1 MYGVLTFRGGK
12 KMGYLAWIGGYLA
25 WVGRAEAKCTIA
37 LLSLDFALWGT
48 FGKGDLGLES
58 KPI

>member
-1 MYGVLTFRGGK
+1 
-12 KMGYLAWIGGYLA
+12 MGYLAWIGGYLA
-25 WVGRAEAKCTIA
+25 WVGRAGAKCTIA